1 MISTAGD
8 TVLKRISPTL
18 ELVRDERQIDT
29 WIPGVASLDYWQY
42 FLITVELDCEH
53 LNFSLWTSRIE

>member
-18 ELVRDERQIDT
+18 ELVRDERQIDNT
-29 WIPGVASLDYWQY
+29 
-42 FLITVELDCEH
+42 
-53 LNFSLWTSRIE
+53 